1 MWPLEALNKD
11 FCLNFNLKTNSFDL
25 QNVCES
31 NSYDHVTWSM
41 LLGSRSTEL
50 KSLEI
55 KHSHSGVDCLM
66 MVTIFK

>member
-1 MWPLEALNKD
+1 MWPLGALNKD

-55 KHSHSGVDCLM
+55 KQAHSGVDYLM
-66 MVTIFK
+66 MVIIFR